1 MDNIQSTSSMHFEQ
15 AGYSTVEQSRDNFMI
30 ARPEANR
37 YVSESIDDPVV
48 GDIRIKWEIATMTPV
63 TILAQ

>member
-15 AGYSTVEQSRDNFMI
+15 AGYSTVEQSQGNYMI

-37 YVSESIDDPVV
+37 YVSDNIDDPVV
-48 GDIRIKWEIATMTPV
+48 GDIRIKWEIATNTPV
-63 TILAQ
+63 TIIAQ